1 MPSSFIRSRCGVT
14 LLNISLILVL
24 IGGLVIA
31 GYAMMGPIIKRGKIT
46 DTKTTINSN
55 VDAIMSWAVTNC
67 RIPDAGTGAT
77 GFVNVAQ
84 NPNDAWGN
92 GFAYLYAPEL
102 ATATSCA
109 GICGINGTSL
119 TVDAVPNV
127 AFLILSSQYS
137 GSFHYNLPSNVL
149 VTQSLA
155 VSGTV
160 SQVATP
166 DPPDIVKIVTL
177 DELKARIGCFGKT
190 GGRLRIVNNELPA
203 VCNGSSSYSATIF
216 ADGGASNYSWTV
228 QNAPTWLKCNDVA
241 ACIGTFSGS
250 SLVLT
255 VDSAAPPANNLSFTL
270 SDTLS
275 TVTRL
280 LPIKKSTS
288 AVCSTGGGTG
298 TPGNPITFNPPGTT
312 VEDNWNGG
320 DISDEGTNSTDD
332 PSGKFN
338 MTVVDGGIST
348 ISIQN
353 GTTSSCIWYQRPLSL
368 TGKKLRAYFN
378 YTFTEGAGFS
388 FAMVPATPGQT
399 TISSCDETSDLGLGS
414 KILTTAPLKN
424 TTLDTLLG
432 AEFKVN
438 NINTGVGLASNCVA
452 IILPKSETCTFTTG
466 NGTNS
471 WQTGSTVYHVRVE
484 LDATIAPYTYKV
496 WLTSNTANLAALQ
509 NIDAAYSAAA
519 PTPITRTLTADQIG
533 DLSSFFLG
541 FTAGQHS
548 NARVNMTLNGLKF
561 ALY

>member
-14 LLNISLILVL
+14 LLNVSLILVL

-67 RIPDAGTGAT
+67 RIPEDTE
-77 GFVNVAQ
+77 FKNVVQ
-84 NPNDAWGN
+84 NPYDAWGN
-92 GFAYLYAPEL
+92 PLVYIYDEAL
-102 ATATSCA
+102 SKSKCDQ
-109 GICGINGTSL
+109 ICGLTSTKLKYNNGT
-119 TVDAVPNV
+119 TTTDNI
-127 AFLILSSQYS
+127 AFIILSSQYS
-137 GSFHYNLPSNVL
+137 PEFHHFIGATGNVR
-149 VTQSLA
+149 VENSLFLD
-155 VSGTV
+155 GTLRLD
-160 SQVATP
+160 AAA
-166 DPPDIVKIVTL
+166 DPPDIVRIVTL
-177 DELKARIGCFGKT
+177 EELKIRIECY
-190 GGRLRIVNNELPA
+190 GGLSGPGGSGSSNVNLRILNPLLPNA
-203 VCNGSSSYSATIF
+203 CSGEAYSATLF
-216 ADGGASNYSWTV
+216 ASGGVTPYSWSTTTPNWTIDATGKLTRTTPPTINESITATLTDSKGITV
-228 QNAPTWLKCNDVA
+228 SRTYNLNVVTCSV
-241 ACIGTFSGS
+241 S
-250 SLVLT
+250 
-255 VDSAAPPANNLSFTL
+255 PP
-270 SDTLS
+270 
-275 TVTRL
+275 
-280 LPIKKSTS
+280 
-288 AVCSTGGGTG
+288 G

-519 PTPITRTLTADQIG
+519 PTPVTRTLTADQIG